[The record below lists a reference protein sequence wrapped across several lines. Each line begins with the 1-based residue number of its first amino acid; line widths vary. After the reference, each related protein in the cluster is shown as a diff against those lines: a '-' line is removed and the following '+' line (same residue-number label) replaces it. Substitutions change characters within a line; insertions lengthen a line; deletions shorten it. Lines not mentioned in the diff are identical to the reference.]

1 MARKKRSKTLPPP
14 PRKLRPDM
22 KPEAFR
28 LLLLAGAMLT
38 RNATAFEAS
47 KYRAEAHSRV
57 ASFGNIDTE
66 KRTAE
71 ISFSSDV
78 ELERWPGFVEKLSHE
93 KDAVDMSRMDAG
105 APLLFNHDWDT
116 PIGVIESARIENG
129 KGRAT
134 VRFGNSARAKEVF
147 EDVRDGILKGVSVG
161 YRISDFR
168 EEKRDGKT
176 IVTAT
181 RWQPYEASIVSV
193 PADITVGVGRAA
205 APAPISPTNPQTQ
218 HTMPRAELIA
228 ALKKRGI
235 SVPDNA
241 TDAELMALLERS
253 LITPGDDKASGQT
266 AERTRAKEI
275 IEIGKQYKA
284 DDLARDFVAS
294 GKSVEEF
301 RSELLEKINK
311 RNAAANDA
319 NGDIGLSDK
328 EVRQFS
334 VVKLLRFIGALPED
348 QVRARAEAA
357 FELEAC
363 AAAAAKASGRREVKG
378 TMIPL
383 DVLRAPFKT
392 GERGVIS
399 VMSGSGYAGTGGNLI
414 ATELMTGSFV
424 ELLTNR
430 SVILSLAQKLTGL
443 QGKLD
448 IPKQLTGAAGYWIG
462 EDDSA
467 PESDITFGSFGLDAK
482 TVATKVEITR
492 KMLMQPSLDV
502 EAWTRRELAKRLGLT
517 IDLAGF
523 YGDGT
528 ANAPVGIKHTA
539 GINGVN
545 FAAVI
550 PTYAELVAMET
561 ALEND
566 NIDAASARYIIN
578 NAMRG
583 AFKTAKKFP
592 TATDSATIWE
602 AGNTVNGTATERTN
616 QIAAGDVFYGDFS
629 ELLVGM
635 WGGLELTA
643 DPYSGSDKGR
653 LRIVAMQDVDYAVSR
668 PGSFCYGVKPA

>member
-1 MARKKRSKTLPPP
+1 
-14 PRKLRPDM
+14 M
-22 KPEAFR
+22 KPEA
-28 LLLLAGAMLT
+28 LISLILAGALLT
-38 RNATAFEAS
+38 RNATPFEAS
-47 KYRAEAHSRV
+47 KYRADAHSRT
-57 ASFGNIDTE
+57 ATFGNIDSE

-161 YRISDFR
+161 YRISDFK

-176 IVTAT
+176 IITAL

-205 APAPISPTNPQTQ
+205 TPPSPTNPQTQ
-218 HTMPRAELIA
+218 NTMPRAEIIA

-235 SVPDNA
+235 TVPDNA
-241 TDAELMALLERS
+241 TDAELMSLLERS
-253 LITPGDDKASGQT
+253 LITPGEDKAAGQT
-266 AERTRAKEI
+266 AERTRAAEI
-275 IEIGKQYKA
+275 IKMGTTYKA
-284 DDLARDFVAS
+284 DALARDFVAS

-301 RSELLEKINK
+301 RTALLENVSK
-311 RNAAANDA
+311 RNGAANDA

-328 EVRQFS
+328 EVKQFS
-334 VVKLLRFIGALPED
+334 VVRLLRFIGALPED
-348 QVRARAEAA
+348 QVRARADAA

-383 DVLRAPFKT
+383 DVLRAPFNT

-399 VMSGSGYAGTGGNLI
+399 VKTDTGYAGTGGNLI
-414 ATELMTGSFV
+414 ATELMTSSFV
-424 ELLTNR
+424 DLLTNR
-430 SVILSLAQKLTGL
+430 SVILALAQKLTGL
-443 QGKLD
+443 QGKLE

-492 KMLMQPSLDV
+492 KMLMQPSLSV
-502 EAWTRRELAKRLGLT
+502 EAYVRRELAKRLGLT

-528 ANAPVGIKHTA
+528 SNAPVGIKHTA
-539 GINGVN
+539 GINGVS
-545 FAAVI
+545 FAAVV

-566 NIDAASARYIIN
+566 NIDAASARYIFN

-592 TATDSATIWE
+592 TSTDSATIWE
-602 AGNTVNGTATERTN
+602 PGNTVNGTATELTN

-653 LRIVAMQDVDYAVSR
+653 LRIVAMQDVDYAVAR
-668 PGSFCYGVKPA
+668 PGALCYGVKP